1 MKGQTRRMDG
11 TASRRRLGRSP
22 AVSLARVAGVLL
34 CALPLLCA
42 AGQCKG
48 AYPSRP
54 IRIVVPQTPGGAVD
68 LVARMLADRLE
79 TALGCPVVVDDRPGA
94 NGVIGTEAVKDA
106 AADGYTLL
114 AASSSTHAMAPHT
127 MARRSYDA
135 LGDFVPIVNVAY
147 TTKVVMVNPTLPVHT
162 LAEFI
167 AYARARPGVLNYG
180 STGRGSSTDL
190 DVELFAADAK
200 LSLVHIPYR
209 GAPQANNALIN
220 NEVQLVLG
228 SLTAALS
235 ALQSGKVR
243 ALAVVSD
250 ARVPLLPDVPTMAEA
265 GMPGF
270 AIQTWIGLVAPA
282 GTPSRIVDRLNRTV
296 NAVLREASVRQ
307 WMDGLGLGVIGG
319 SAQQFARRIGD
330 DYLLWGEVVRRLGLP
345 PQ

>member
-1 MKGQTRRMDG
+1 MDI
-11 TASRRRLGRSP
+11 TASPHWRGRSP
-22 AVSLARVAGVLL
+22 AMSLARVVGVLL

-42 AGQCKG
+42 AGQSGKA

-54 IRIVVPQTPGGAVD
+54 IRIVVPQTAGGAVD

-79 TALGCPVVVDDRPGA
+79 TALGCAVFVEDRPGA
-94 NGVIGTEAVKDA
+94 NGIIGTEAVKDA
-106 AADGYTLL
+106 APDGYTLL

-127 MARRSYDA
+127 MTQIPYDA

-147 TTKVVMVNPTLPVHT
+147 TTKVVMVNPTLPVRT

-190 DVELFAADAK
+190 DVELFAADTQLK
-200 LSLVHIPYR
+200 LVHVPYR

-228 SLTAALS
+228 SLTAALG

-250 ARVPLLPDVPTMAEA
+250 GRAPLLPDVPTMAEA

-282 GTPSRIVDRLNRTV
+282 GTPSRIVDKLNRTV
-296 NAVLREASVRQ
+296 NGVLREAAVRQ
-307 WMDGLGLGVIGG
+307 WMDHLGLGVIGG
-319 SAQQFARRIGD
+319 SAAQFARRMGD
-330 DYLLWGEVVRRLGLP
+330 DYLLWGDVVRRLGMQP
-345 PQ
+345 K